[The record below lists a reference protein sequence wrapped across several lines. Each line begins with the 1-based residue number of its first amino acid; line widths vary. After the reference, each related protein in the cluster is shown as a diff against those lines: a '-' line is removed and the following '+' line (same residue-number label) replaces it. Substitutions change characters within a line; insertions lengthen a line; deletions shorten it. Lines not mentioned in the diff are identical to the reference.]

1 MVFDINRRMIKAMI
15 NKLMAYYS
23 TQDISVIHTYL
34 KWYLDPNEQYNLV
47 IDLEMTAK
55 ILVERNATFLIELI
69 SHHHC
74 ELAEILEEF
83 CKMEELYDEELYDE
97 MDYEQPYQI
106 EWSLDA

>member
-1 MVFDINRRMIKAMI
+1 MIKAMI
-15 NKLMAYYS
+15 NMLMAYYS
-23 TQDISVIHTYL
+23 THNLPMIHAYL

-47 IDLEMTAK
+47 EDLEMTAQ

-69 SHHHC
+69 AQHYC
-74 ELAEILEEF
+74 ELAEFLEEL
-83 CKMEELYDEELYDE
+83 CNDEELYDE